1 MQDCRTSRSSH
12 RSPQANQDALDPFT
26 RGYVRKRARGL
37 IGKYGFRRCDSDEL
51 EQSLYLKLAGRL
63 DQADPDDP
71 KWKAF
76 VAKTV
81 GRHIASMIRD
91 REAAKRDHRRVCS
104 IHVVI
109 GADEEGPVELAAT
122 LLENETPA
130 KRSREQR
137 SEQETADLRM
147 DVATCIDGL
156 CDERYREFCD
166 RLKRDS
172 VSQVA
177 RDMGVPRTTLNAWLA
192 KIRSRFEE
200 FGLGGY
206 MDRSSSVG

>member
-1 MQDCRTSRSSH
+1 MQDRQTSGTTH
-12 RSPQANQDALDPFT
+12 RSNQANRDSIDSFT

-37 IGKYGFRRCDSDEL
+37 VGNYGFRHSDREEI
-51 EQSLYLKLAGRL
+51 EQSLLAKLAGRL
-63 DQADPDDP
+63 DQADPNDP

-109 GADEEGPVELAAT
+109 GSDEEGPIELAAT
-122 LLENETPA
+122 LLEHETPA

-137 SEQETADLRM
+137 TEQETADLNM
-147 DVATCIDGL
+147 DVEACIDEL
-156 CDERYREFCD
+156 CDERYRELCE
-166 RLKRDS
+166 RLKHAS
-172 VSQVA
+172 ISQVA
-177 RDMGVPRTTLNAWLA
+177 RDMDVPRTTLNAWLA

-200 FGLGGY
+200 FGLDDY